1 MQYTKSDA
9 PRCDVLMS
17 IRNIL
22 WKKVGLAQ
30 IMVEPCETI
39 EVIIP

>member
-1 MQYTKSDA
+1 MQYTKSAA
-9 PRCDVLMS
+9 PRCDVVMG

-22 WKKVGLAQ
+22 WKKVESAQ

-39 EVIIP
+39 EVILP